1 MKQRQISET
10 LQAMIAK
17 TSVTLNRE
25 GIRSSY
31 SDRLVIELLADDNS
45 CARRIVDSLA
55 GEHGVRVIMRRIVSS
70 LAQPQ
75 YMAYHSPQEHFDAM
89 CATLI
94 GMTSS
99 EQLTSAHLLYAAAF
113 DSTTMTSQAL
123 HSYGINA
130 SDVMREIERMEMD
143 EVRWVS

>member
-1 MKQRQISET
+1 MKQRQISEA
-10 LQAMIAK
+10 LEAVIAK
-17 TSVTLNRE
+17 TAATLRRE
-25 GIRSSY
+25 GIANSY
-31 SDRLVIELLADDNS
+31 SDRLMIELLGDDNS
-45 CARRIVDSLA
+45 YARRILDSLA
-55 GEHGVRVIMRRIVSS
+55 GEHGVCVIMRRIVRS
-70 LAQPQ
+70 LTQPQ
-75 YMAYHSPQEHFDAM
+75 YMAYHSPQQHYDAM

>member
-1 MKQRQISET
+1 MNKGQISEA
-10 LQAMIAK
+10 LEAVIAK
-17 TSVTLNRE
+17 TAATLRRE
-25 GIRSSY
+25 GIANSY
-31 SDRLVIELLADDNS
+31 SDRLMIELLGDDNS
-45 CARRIVDSLA
+45 YARRILDSLA

-99 EQLTSAHLLYAAAF
+99 EQLTSAHLLYAATF

-123 HSYGINA
+123 HDYGIVA
-130 SDVMREIERMEMD
+130 SDILHEIDRMEID

>member
-1 MKQRQISET
+1 MNKGQISET

-75 YMAYHSPQEHFDAM
+75 YMVHHSPQEHFDAM

-94 GMTSS
+94 GMTGS

-130 SDVMREIERMEMD
+130 SDVMREIERMAMD